1 MNLTLVREYLNLVDE
16 NHGSKG
22 YVMPCDIFKHITAQ
36 GVEPN
41 KAALLSGVISVMGG
55 LATGS
60 SMPFVSKTEGIN
72 RPVVVI
78 PRNLDPKEVMRVGG
92 KGMMNQVLAIAEALL
107 IPTLSVGLERKMAP
121 PPPPV
126 RPMSK
131 GREKGNDR
139 EKGNGGQKPKPKGGV
154 FQMIDSVLK
163 NKDALA
169 SMLGPL
175 LKNILKPQM

>member
-1 MNLTLVREYLNLVDE
+1 M
-16 NHGSKG
+16 
-22 YVMPCDIFKHITAQ
+22 
-36 GVEPN
+36 EPN

-107 IPTLSVGLERKMAP
+107 IPTLSVGLERKMVP

-131 GREKGNDR
+131 GKGREKGS
-139 EKGNGGQKPKPKGGV
+139 EKGNGGGERGSGQKLKPKGGV

-175 LKNILKPQM
+175 LKNILKPQV

>member
-1 MNLTLVREYLNLVDE
+1 
-16 NHGSKG
+16 
-22 YVMPCDIFKHITAQ
+22 MPCDIFKHITAQ
-36 GVEPN
+36 GMEPN

-126 RPMSK
+126 RPMGKGK
-131 GREKGNDR
+131 GREKGS
-139 EKGNGGQKPKPKGGV
+139 EKGRETGSSGERGSGQKPKTKGGV

-175 LKNILKPQM
+175 LKNILKPQV